1 MTKEPDHLP
10 VPNPTIKIQPDER
23 PPSWDR
29 RALFFSNIHSIFYDN
44 VDETRQLMDEITGS
58 HSYGGRVMSIL
69 DLLFHERPNLMLLEV
84 PPEPSLVKYLLSEI
98 GLSMPQYDTI
108 DLSGYERLA
117 SATDLK
123 TAAKTPLFQKLREH
137 PAEWVDGF
145 VTDTKLVKIAELLG
159 KQTISSLDGSKNGNN
174 KYLLYCHQVE
184 QQLPVFDTLLACNRE
199 QACAR
204 LGELAAGGYRKA
216 VVKAQIGASGYGM
229 IVVALDAEIP
239 AVPEFLFFEGPCMVQ
254 GWIEDGVLGMR
265 KLASPSVQ
273 LFLNADTIFLYDM
286 TEQILSEQSI
296 HQGNMSPPPVTQQ
309 FPEVERELWR
319 QAGIAGTWLHRQ
331 GYRGTGSV
339 DFLIVER
346 RARLETII
354 CEINARVTG
363 ATYPAFLARHFRPKG
378 DWLMRNI
385 AFRKPV
391 AGSDLIALIDR
402 AGVLY
407 RAGSG
412 AGIIPFNFNTNLEEK
427 VLKGQFV
434 SIADHIDECTSLLNR
449 AWSELPV
456 EWGYD
461 RD

>member
-1 MTKEPDHLP
+1 MPA
-10 VPNPTIKIQPDER
+10 PNPTIKIQSAER

-29 RALFFSNIHSIFYDN
+29 RALFFSNIHSIFYGN

-69 DLLFHERPNLMLLEV
+69 DLLFRERPNLILLEV
-84 PPEPSLVKYLLSEI
+84 APEPSLIEYLYGEL
-98 GLSMPQYDTI
+98 GLSIPRYDTI

-117 SATDLK
+117 LAMNLEA
-123 TAAKTPLFQKLREH
+123 AAKTPLFRKLREH

-145 VTDTKLVKIAELLG
+145 VTDTKLVRIAELLG
-159 KQTISSLDGSKNGNN
+159 KQTVSSLDGSKNGNN

-184 QQLPVFDTLLACNRE
+184 QQLPVFDTLLAANRE
-199 QACAR
+199 QTRAC
-204 LGELAAGGYRKA
+204 LEELAASGYRKA
-216 VVKAQIGASGYGM
+216 VVKAQIGASGCGM
-229 IVVALDAEIP
+229 IVAALGQPEI
-239 AVPEFLFFEGPCMVQ
+239 ATVPEFLFFEGPCMVQ

-273 LFLNADTIFLYDM
+273 LFVDQDTVCLYDM
-286 TEQILSEQSI
+286 TEQILSEQSV
-296 HQGNMSPPPVTQQ
+296 HEGNMSPPPVTQQ
-309 FPEVERELWR
+309 FPELERELWR

-346 RARLETII
+346 KGRLETII

-378 DWLMRNI
+378 NWLMRNI
-385 AFRKPV
+385 AFRKPL
-391 AGSDLIALIDR
+391 AGTDLIGLIDR

-407 RAGSG
+407 RGG
-412 AGIIPFNFNTNLEEK
+412 AGIIPFNFNTNLEGK

-434 SIADHIDECTSLLNR
+434 GIADQMDECRSLFNR

>member
-1 MTKEPDHLP
+1 M
-10 VPNPTIKIQPDER
+10 IKIKSGEP
-23 PPSWDR
+23 PPSWNR
-29 RALFFSNIHSIFYDN
+29 RALFFSNIHSIFYGN
-44 VDETRQLMDEITGS
+44 AEETRQLMDEITGS

-84 PPEPSLVKYLLSEI
+84 APEPSLVKYLTDEL
-98 GLSMPQYDTI
+98 GLPLPQYEI
-108 DLSGYERLA
+108 MVLSDYERLA
-117 SATDLK
+117 SAENPQTL
-123 TAAKTPLFQKLREH
+123 TQTPLFRKLREH

-145 VTDTKLVKIAELLG
+145 VTDSKLVKIAELLG
-159 KQTISSLDGSKNGNN
+159 KQTISSLGGSKNGNN
-174 KYLLYCHQVE
+174 KYLLYRHQVE
-184 QQLPVFDTLLACNRE
+184 QKLPIFDTLLASNQKEVRASVE
-199 QACAR
+199 ELR
-204 LGELAAGGYRKA
+204 TLGYAKA

-229 IVVALDAEIP
+229 IVVGVDDPETP

-254 GWIEDGVLGMR
+254 GWIEDDMPRMR

-273 LFLNADTIFLYDM
+273 LFLNADMVYLFDM
-286 TEQILSEQSI
+286 TEQILSDQSI
-296 HQGNMSPPPVTQQ
+296 HQGNISPPPVAQQ
-309 FPEVERELWR
+309 FPEIERELWR

-346 RARLETII
+346 NGRLETII

-363 ATYPAFLARHFRPKG
+363 ATYPAFLARHFNREG

-385 AFRKPV
+385 GFRKPI
-391 AGSDLIALIDR
+391 AGADLIALIDR

-407 RAGSG
+407 RPGGS
-412 AGIIPFNFNTNLEEK
+412 GIIPFNFNTDLDGK

-434 SIADHIDECTSLLNR
+434 CVAGQIDECTGLLNR
-449 AWSELPV
+449 AWSRLPV

>member
-1 MTKEPDHLP
+1 MQSANPAVKVQPAEP
-10 VPNPTIKIQPDER
+10 
-23 PPSWDR
+23 PPFWGR
-29 RALFFSNIHSIFYDN
+29 RALFFSNIHSIFYGN
-44 VDETRQLMDEITGS
+44 VEETRQLMDEITGA

-84 PPEPSLVKYLLSEI
+84 APEPSLVKYLAGELGLPLPRYEIIELS
-98 GLSMPQYDTI
+98 D
-108 DLSGYERLA
+108 YERLA
-117 SATDLK
+117 SADNSQ
-123 TAAKTPLFQKLREH
+123 PLNQLSRKLREH

-159 KQTISSLDGSKNGNN
+159 KQTISSVEGSKNGNN
-174 KYLLYCHQVE
+174 KVLLYRHQAE
-184 QQLPVFDTLLACNRE
+184 QRLPVFDTLFASNQE
-199 QACAR
+199 DAR
-204 LGELAAGGYRKA
+204 ARIDELRAMGYTKA
-216 VVKAQIGASGYGM
+216 VVKAPIGASGYGM
-229 IVVALDAEIP
+229 VVVAVDDPERP
-239 AVPEFLFFEGPCMVQ
+239 AVPEFVFFEGPCMVQ
-254 GWIEDGVLGMR
+254 GWIEDGVRGMR

-273 LFLNADTIFLYDM
+273 LFVNADTVVLFDM
-286 TEQILSEQSI
+286 TEQILSDQSI
-296 HQGNMSPPPVTQQ
+296 HQGNMSPPPVAQQ
-309 FPEVERELWR
+309 FPEIERELWR

-346 RARLETII
+346 NARLDTII

-363 ATYPAFLARHFRPKG
+363 ATYPAFLARHFHPKS

-385 AFRKPV
+385 GFRKPI

-407 RAGSG
+407 RGGGS
-412 AGIIPFNFNTNLEEK
+412 AGIIPFNFNTDRDGK

-434 SIADHIDECTSLLNR
+434 CIAERIDECAALLDR

>member
-1 MTKEPDHLP
+1 MTGSDPI
-10 VPNPTIKIQPDER
+10 IKIQPAD
-23 PPSWDR
+23 PPPFWNR
-29 RALFFSNIHSIFYDN
+29 RALFVSNIHSIFYGN

-69 DLLFHERPNLMLLEV
+69 DLLFHQHPNLMLLEV
-84 PPEPSLVKYLLSEI
+84 APEPSLVEYLFGQI
-98 GLSMPQYDTI
+98 GLSMPQYDII

-117 SATDLK
+117 SAPDLAA
-123 TAAKTPLFQKLREH
+123 AAKTPLFQRLREH

-159 KQTISSLDGSKNGNN
+159 KQTISSLEGSKNGNN
-174 KYLLYCHQVE
+174 KYLLYCHQVQ
-184 QQLPVFDTLLACNRE
+184 QQLPVFDTLLASDRE
-199 QACAR
+199 QARAR
-204 LGELAAGGYRKA
+204 LSELRTGGYRKA

-229 IVVALDAEIP
+229 IVVDLSDP
-239 AVPEFLFFEGPCMVQ
+239 AKADVPEYLFFEGPCMVQ

-273 LFLNADTIFLYDM
+273 LFLNTDTVFLYDM

-296 HQGNMSPPPVTQQ
+296 HQGNMSPPPVAQQ
-309 FPEVERELWR
+309 FPEIESELWR

-339 DFLIVER
+339 DFLIIER
-346 RARLETII
+346 HGRLETVI

-385 AFRKPV
+385 AFRKPMIG
-391 AGSDLIALIDR
+391 ADLIALIDR
-402 AGVLY
+402 ARVLF
-407 RAGSG
+407 RAGG
-412 AGIIPFNFNTNLEEK
+412 DAGIIPFNFNTDSNGR

-434 SIADHIDECTSLLNR
+434 AIADHIDECASLLNR

>member
-1 MTKEPDHLP
+1 MESAKLQSA
-10 VPNPTIKIQPDER
+10 NPTVKAQPAAP
-23 PPSWDR
+23 PPSWGR

-44 VDETRQLMDEITGS
+44 AEETRQLMDEITGS

-84 PPEPSLVKYLLSEI
+84 APEPSLVKYLADEI
-98 GLSMPQYDTI
+98 GLPLPRYEI
-108 DLSGYERLA
+108 IELSDYERLA
-117 SATDLK
+117 
-123 TAAKTPLFQKLREH
+123 AAKNPRALMQTPLFRKLREH

-145 VTDTKLVKIAELLG
+145 VTDAKLVKIAELLG
-159 KQTISSLDGSKNGNN
+159 KQTISSLEGSKNGNN
-174 KYLLYCHQVE
+174 KYLLYRHQVE
-184 QQLPVFDTLLACNRE
+184 QQLPVFDTLLASNPQE
-199 QACAR
+199 AR
-204 LGELAAGGYRKA
+204 ARVGELRAMGYARA

-229 IVVALDAEIP
+229 IVVAADDPETP

-273 LFLNADTIFLYDM
+273 LFLNADAVFLFDM
-286 TEQILSEQSI
+286 TEQILSDQSV
-296 HQGNMSPPPVTQQ
+296 HQGNMSPPPVAQQ
-309 FPEVERELWR
+309 FPEVGRELWR

-346 RARLETII
+346 GGRLETII

-363 ATYPAFLARHFRPKG
+363 ATYPAFLARHFNPKG
-378 DWLMRNI
+378 DWLLRNI
-385 AFRKPV
+385 GFRKPL

-402 AGVLY
+402 AGALY
-407 RAGSG
+407 RARGS
-412 AGIIPFNFNTNLEEK
+412 AGIIPFNFNTDLDGK

-434 SIADHIDECTSLLNR
+434 CIAERIDECTALLDR

>member
-1 MTKEPDHLP
+1 MSSA
-10 VPNPTIKIQPDER
+10 NPTVTVRHGQP
-23 PPSWDR
+23 PPSWAR
-29 RALFFSNIHSIFYDN
+29 RALFFSNIHSIFYGNADQ
-44 VDETRQLMDEITGS
+44 TRQLMNEITGS

-84 PPEPSLVKYLLSEI
+84 SPEPSLVKYLADEI
-98 GLSMPQYDTI
+98 GLPLPEYKI
-108 DLSGYERLA
+108 IELSDYERLA
-117 SATDLK
+117 SAKD
-123 TAAKTPLFQKLREH
+123 AKALTQTRLFQKLREH

-145 VTDTKLVKIAELLG
+145 ITDTKLVKIAELLG
-159 KQTISSLDGSKNGNN
+159 KQTISTLDGSKNGNN
-174 KYLLYCHQVE
+174 KYLLYRHQVE
-184 QQLPVFDTLLACNRE
+184 QQLPVFDTLLASNQE
-199 QACAR
+199 EVGACLDNLRAI
-204 LGELAAGGYRKA
+204 GYRKA

-229 IVVALDAEIP
+229 IVMAIGELEMP

-273 LFLNADTIFLYDM
+273 LFLNADTVFLFDM
-286 TEQILSEQSI
+286 TEQILSEESV
-296 HQGNMSPPPVTQQ
+296 HQGNMSPPPVVQQ

-331 GYRGTGSV
+331 GFRGTCSV

-346 RARLETII
+346 GGRSETIL

-363 ATYPAFLARHFRPKG
+363 ATYPAFLARHLKPEG

-385 AFRKPV
+385 AFRKPL
-391 AGSDLIALIDR
+391 AGVDLIALIER

-407 RAGSG
+407 RTGSA
-412 AGIIPFNFNTNLEEK
+412 AGIIPFNFNTDQEGR

-434 SIADHIDECTSLLNR
+434 CIADQIDECTVLLNR